1 VSTRRSRRKAPE
13 SVRAKTEHLIHEGKT
28 PEQAYGE
35 AWGMHRAGRL
45 TAKGEYKRVKKSRK

>member
-1 VSTRRSRRKAPE
+1 MATRRSRGKAPP

-35 AWGMHRAGRL
+35 AWGMQRAGRL